1 MYVPTTQFSLIFCL
15 VTVNNNNI
23 LILSQTS
30 ADLVSR
36 DERGAFEAIDNK
48 SQELADGEEIMAFH
62 AKEKNRET

>member
-1 MYVPTTQFSLIFCL
+1 MYVPTTQFGLIFHL
-15 VTVNNNNI
+15 VTLNNI
-23 LILSQTS
+23 LLLSQTS